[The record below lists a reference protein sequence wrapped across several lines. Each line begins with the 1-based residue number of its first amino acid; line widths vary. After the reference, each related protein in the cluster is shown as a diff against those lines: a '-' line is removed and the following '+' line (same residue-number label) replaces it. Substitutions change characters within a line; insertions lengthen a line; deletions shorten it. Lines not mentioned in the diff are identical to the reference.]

1 MAACCPLAKWSIR
14 GLILALAIAAIAL
27 VATPARSQDA
37 PEKGALGKIP
47 ADALGFCHIKAA
59 DVWKTEMFAG
69 VRELFQKA
77 GSPALQ
83 AFNKRFAPS
92 LATLDSAC
100 LYVTAPDEEKAP
112 TPGLL
117 LSFTETFDPAKVI
130 KALLPNGE
138 STAHFSQKYTADR
151 KLDVA
156 IRALDSKTLL
166 VSRVE
171 GMPVLLSKELGTDGP
186 LKRHFKM
193 ASGKMIYAAVN
204 VQALPRDV
212 IDNIPEPFDQLT
224 KANDLTL
231 TGNLGKEL
239 TLALRLQF
247 IDETSAKAANT
258 LVREGIAAA
267 HDRLTQQI
275 NELEKKVLALPEGK
289 TDKIEAMP
297 DAVTN
302 LFNLAMLRSIAATV
316 KAIPIQQS
324 GNALS
329 TEYTL
334 DPTSPRFALYSS
346 GTLASLM
353 LPTIQKA
360 KDATVRVK
368 SQNNLKQ
375 LALAMHSYHEAE
387 GNMPVAIFGKDGKK
401 PILSWRVA
409 MLPYVGQKALYQQF
423 KLDEAWDS
431 ENNKKLIA
439 NMPDIFIDAEAP
451 PNKEPGQTHYQ
462 VFVGKTAGFVMH
474 KDGVQLSDI
483 ADGASNTIMIATATN
498 PVTWTKP
505 EDLAYEAGKP
515 LPKLGFSGK
524 PINVAFFDGSVKAI
538 NPKVSEQ
545 TLRALITRSGGE
557 LISEDY

>member
-1 MAACCPLAKWSIR
+1 MAACCPLAKWSLR
-14 GLILALAIAAIAL
+14 GLFAAIMTAA
-27 VATPARSQDA
+27 VFIASPAKSQDA
-37 PEKGALGKIP
+37 PEKGALSKVP
-47 ADALGFCHIKAA
+47 ADALGFCHIKAT

-92 LATLDSAC
+92 LANLDSIC
-100 LYVTAPDEEKAP
+100 LYMTAPEEEKP
-112 TPGLL
+112 PVPGVV
-117 LSFTETFDPAKVI
+117 LSFTETFDPAKTI

-138 STAHFSQKYTADR
+138 STAHFSQKYTVDR

-156 IRALDSKTLL
+156 IRVLDSKTLL

-171 GMPVLLSKELGTDGP
+171 GMPILLSKEIGTDGP

-193 ASGKMIYAAVN
+193 AAGKMIYAAVN

-224 KANDLTL
+224 KAQELTL
-231 TGNLGKEL
+231 TGSLGKEL

-258 LVREGIAAA
+258 LVREGIKAAR
-267 HDRLTQQI
+267 DRLTQQI
-275 NELEKKVLALPEGK
+275 NDLEKKVLALPEGK
-289 TDKIEAMP
+289 TDKLEAVP
-297 DAVTN
+297 DAVTD
-302 LFNLAMLRSIAATV
+302 LFNLAMLRSIDATI

-329 TEYTL
+329 AEYTL

-353 LPTIQKA
+353 LPTIQNA

-375 LALAMHSYHEAE
+375 LAQGMLAYHEAE
-387 GNMPVAIFGKDGKK
+387 GNMPPAIFGKDGKK

-409 MLPYVGQKALYQQF
+409 ILPHIGQKALYQQF

-431 ENNKKLIA
+431 EHNKKLVA
-439 NMPDIFIDAEAP
+439 KMPDIFIDSEAP

-474 KDGVQLSDI
+474 KDGVQISDI
-483 ADGASNTIMIATATN
+483 ADGTSNTIMIATATS

-505 EDLAYEAGKP
+505 EDLAYEPGKP
-515 LPKLGFSGK
+515 LPKLGFGGK

-538 NPKVSEQ
+538 KPKVSEQ
-545 TLRALITRSGGE
+545 TMRALITRSGGE